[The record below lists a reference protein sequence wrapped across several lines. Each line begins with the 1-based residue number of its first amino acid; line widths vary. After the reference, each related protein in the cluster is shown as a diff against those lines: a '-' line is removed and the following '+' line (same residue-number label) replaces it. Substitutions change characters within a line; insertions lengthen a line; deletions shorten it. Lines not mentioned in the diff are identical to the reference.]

1 MTPPMTLRRSDRAPN
16 LWLADD
22 VVVPDDAHLGANV
35 VLHPGVRL
43 GAGCHLEDGAVIG
56 KRSRPGPGSLREA
69 ESAPLETVLGERTLV
84 GTHAVV
90 CVGAVTGA
98 DVFIGDH
105 SLVRERA
112 RLGAG
117 ASIGHAGTVG
127 PDCVIG
133 ARVRTQGYAA
143 LAGGIVLED
152 DVFLGPLVSVLSGM
166 TMRRGEKQDAME
178 LVPAVVR
185 RGSHIGSGVQ
195 ILPGVEVGEH
205 AVVGANA
212 VVDKDVPAGA
222 RVKGVPAR

>member
-1 MTPPMTLRRSDRAPN
+1 MTLSRSDRAPN

-22 VVVPDDAHLGANV
+22 VVVPEDAYVGANV

-43 GAGCHLEDGAVIG
+43 SSGCHLEDGVVLG
-56 KRSRPGPGSLREA
+56 KRSRPGPGSAREQ
-69 ESAPLETVLGERTLV
+69 ESAPLETLLGERTLV

-90 CVGAVTGA
+90 CVGAVIGA

-112 RLGAG
+112 KLGTG

-133 ARVRTQGYAA
+133 ERVRTQGYAA

-166 TMRRGEKQDAME
+166 TMREGEDPESM
-178 LVPAVVR
+178 VFRPAVVR

-212 VVDKDVPAGA
+212 VVVRDVPAGA
-222 RVKGVPAR
+222 RVRGVPAR

>member
-1 MTPPMTLRRSDRAPN
+1 MTLRQSDRAPN

-22 VVVPDDAHLGANV
+22 VVVPDDAFVGVNV
-35 VLHPGVRL
+35 VLHPGV
-43 GAGCHLEDGAVIG
+43 
-56 KRSRPGPGSLREA
+56 
-69 ESAPLETVLGERTLV
+69 
-84 GTHAVV
+84 
-90 CVGAVTGA
+90 
-98 DVFIGDH
+98 
-105 SLVRERA
+105 

-127 PDCVIG
+127 PGCVIG
-133 ARVRTQGYAA
+133 ERVRTQGYAA

-166 TMRRGEKQDAME
+166 TMREGEDPESM
-178 LVPAVVR
+178 VFRPAVVR

-212 VVDKDVPAGA
+212 VVVRDVPAGA
-222 RVKGVPAR
+222 RVRGVPAR

>member
-1 MTPPMTLRRSDRAPN
+1 MTLRQSDRAPN

-22 VVVPDDAHLGANV
+22 VVVPDDAFVGVNV

-43 GAGCHLEDGAVIG
+43 GDACHLEDGAVIG
-56 KRSRPGPGSLREA
+56 KRSRPGPGSAREA
-69 ESAPLETVLGERTLV
+69 ESAPLETFVGERTMI

-90 CVGAVTGA
+90 CVGAILGD
-98 DVFIGDH
+98 DVFVGDH

-133 ARVRTQGYAA
+133 ERVRTQGYAA
-143 LAGGIVLED
+143 LAGGVVLED

-166 TMRRGEKQDAME
+166 TMRHDEDPQSMVF
-178 LVPAVVR
+178 VPAVVR
-185 RGSHIGSGVQ
+185 RGSHIGSGAQ
-195 ILPGVEVGEH
+195 ILPGVKVGEH

-212 VVDKDVPAGA
+212 VVVTDVPAGA